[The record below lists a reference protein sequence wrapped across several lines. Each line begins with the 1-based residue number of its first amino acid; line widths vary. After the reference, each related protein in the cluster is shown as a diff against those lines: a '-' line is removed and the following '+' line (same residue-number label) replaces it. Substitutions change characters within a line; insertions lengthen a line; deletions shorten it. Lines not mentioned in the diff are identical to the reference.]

1 MRKVRL
7 LVALAFVLL
16 CAGPSTAQEADAP
29 ERPTVHVYLAG
40 QDQLDAALRGSG
52 LPDLANLIATAFD
65 FGGLVPPATRDRRL
79 PTAAYR
85 TMRDN
90 ARPSDRLALVPLL
103 RGAAPVE
110 ELRQQWNGQ
119 PVPGQPDAFI
129 TPANVHVWRTPD
141 YVWFGGT
148 PQQRAQQTER
158 DLFDKATRN
167 PNLLA
172 EAAFDLDAFRQT
184 APKTFTA
191 LFGAPGEAMPGRDR
205 LGNPLSSAVATVM
218 TRYMRD
224 SLHGLS
230 ASLSADGADL
240 QAKVVATGYEVPPAD
255 IKRPR
260 PVFPTGTTVRLD
272 MLYGRTQ
279 FVRGFDL
286 LCKTVIRE
294 ADKQAGRK
302 LGLEEVFDVGQQL
315 LRPGF
320 GDAVSL
326 GYRPIGQSWVLYGV
340 VQRDALDQFAA
351 EVPDIERGLNTFLPT
366 KDHFVQRSSYL
377 TQDGL
382 RVDRLT
388 IGHADNE
395 LAHIDL
401 LPAPKLKRLLFTIS
415 PSPEKRVEPL
425 TAVPDRGQIAA
436 VAELDTTVPGL
447 FALVEKLGGSGLPAD
462 YKADGPERLRCTLTT
477 DGKALTLL
485 ISTPLRTAGSLVR
498 IFGLADIP

>member
-1 MRKVRL
+1 MRRFRL
-7 LVALAFVLL
+7 LAALAIGLVCTGL
-16 CAGPSTAQEADAP
+16 STAQEADAP

-52 LPDLANLIATAFD
+52 LPDLANLMATALE

-79 PTAAYR
+79 PTAAYM

-90 ARPSDRLALVPLL
+90 ARPSDRLALVPVL

-110 ELRQQWNGQ
+110 QLRQQWNGQ
-119 PVPGQPDAFI
+119 PVAGQPDAFI
-129 TPANVHVWRTPD
+129 TPANVHVWRTAD

-148 PQQRAQQTER
+148 PQQRAQPTER
-158 DLFDKATRN
+158 ALFDKATRN

-172 EAAFDLDAFRQT
+172 EVTFDLDAFRQT
-184 APKTFTA
+184 GPKTFAA
-191 LFGAPGEAMPGRDR
+191 LFGAAGEAMPGSGRQA
-205 LGNPLSSAVATVM
+205 NPLSSAVSTVM
-218 TRYMRD
+218 TRYVRD

-230 ASLSADGADL
+230 ASLSADGGDL
-240 QAKVVATGYEVPPAD
+240 QAKFVATGYEVPPVD

-272 MLYGRTQ
+272 MVYGRDQ
-279 FVRGFDL
+279 LIRGFDM

-294 ADKQAGRK
+294 ADKQAGQD
-302 LGLEEVFDVGQQL
+302 LGLTTVFNLGQQL
-315 LRPGF
+315 LRPSF

-326 GYRPIGQSWVLYGV
+326 GYRPIGPSWVLYGI
-340 VQRDALDQFAA
+340 VQRDGLDPFIG
-351 EVPDIERGLNTFLPT
+351 EVADIERGLNTFLPS

-377 TQDGL
+377 TRDGL

-388 IGHADNE
+388 IGHGDSK

-401 LPAPKLKRLLFTIS
+401 LPAPKLKRLLFTVS
-415 PSPEKRVEPL
+415 PDLEKRVEPL
-425 TAVPDRGQIAA
+425 TGAPDRGQIAG
-436 VAELDTTVPGL
+436 VMELDTTVPNL
-447 FALVEKLGGSGLPAD
+447 FALLQRLGGPGLPAD
-462 YKADGPERLRCTLTT
+462 HEADGPERLHCTLTT

-485 ISTPLRTAGSLVR
+485 IATPLRTAGSLVR
-498 IFGLADIP
+498 IFGLADNP